1 MHPHINTFIP
11 VFITEYGP
19 LKQPLGNIILY
30 VQSLDRKLKLL
41 LCFTTELCLTSNVKT
56 KTVLSY
62 SEHHMGYWYS
72 KQHPCIVCVS
82 IHIQH
87 YHLFVLHIPRQTS

>member
-1 MHPHINTFIP
+1 MCRALTENSSYFI
-11 VFITEYGP
+11 
-19 LKQPLGNIILY
+19 
-30 VQSLDRKLKLL
+30 
-41 LCFTTELCLTSNVKT
+41 CFTTELCLTSNVKT